1 MDRVYRKIKNF
12 FKKLFE
18 LMYPPLPTIMSDEE
32 AYKYDWSMVMK
43 DLSDVVKDF
52 EVSTCQKN
60 TRK

>member
-1 MDRVYRKIKNF
+1 MKKIKNF
-12 FKKLFE
+12 FKKINNL
-18 LMYPPLPTIMSDEE
+18 LYPPLQKIMSDEE
-32 AYKYDWSMVMK
+32 AWNYDWSMVMK